1 MIVAIDM
8 TSLYGRHRTGVELYA
23 IDLYRSLLRTGH
35 KIIPV
40 FHCAN
45 ELDDNPDAVIIPR
58 SNRLVL
64 ENFGISRAFRKIK
77 PDIALFPVFP
87 PPVDLYFFNSSKIIK
102 VAHDLTF
109 FRYRD
114 TISAAAKYYYAPKTL
129 WSYKHCHS
137 LITISESVRHEL
149 ADYTRLPVVN
159 CGEDIAASF
168 RNAEAAADPADLA
181 AFGLVPGG
189 YYISVSTVEPRKN
202 LKYLLRTLGPVL
214 QTTGRKLVL
223 AGKRRPSR
231 DTELAALIETY
242 SDNIVFTGYVEEKQL
257 YSLYRHAH
265 AFVLLSVYEGF
276 GRTPFEAV
284 ASGCRRIILSDI
296 PVFRETFDG
305 NALFVPLDR
314 EDEARALMQAD
325 AVPPV
330 SDGFEVPFDV
340 LRTRVGRYLD
350 SLES

>member
-1 MIVAIDM
+1 MTIAIDL
-8 TSLYGRHRTGVELYA
+8 TSLYGRTRTGVELYA
-23 IDLYRSLLRTGH
+23 IDLYRSLLHTGH
-35 KIIPV
+35 RIIPV

-45 ELDDNPDAVIIPR
+45 ELDDNHDAVIIPR
-58 SNRLVL
+58 SNRLLL

-77 PDIALFPVFP
+77 PDVALFPVFP

-109 FRYRD
+109 FKYRD

-137 LITISESVRHEL
+137 LITISESVRGEL
-149 ADYTRLPVVN
+149 TNYTRRPVVN

-168 RNAEAAADPADLA
+168 RGADEKADVADLA
-181 AFGLVPGG
+181 AFDLVPGE

-214 QTTGRKLVL
+214 RDTGRKLVL
-223 AGKRRPSR
+223 AGKRRQSR
-231 DTELAALIETY
+231 DEELARLIEVY
-242 SDNIVFTGYVEEKQL
+242 ADNIVFTGYVEERQL
-257 YSLYRHAH
+257 YSLYRYAH

-314 EDEARALMQAD
+314 DDEARALFED
-325 AVPPV
+325 DDIPRV
-330 SDGFEVPFDV
+330 SDRFEVPFDV
-340 LRTRVGRYLD
+340 LRTRVGEYLA